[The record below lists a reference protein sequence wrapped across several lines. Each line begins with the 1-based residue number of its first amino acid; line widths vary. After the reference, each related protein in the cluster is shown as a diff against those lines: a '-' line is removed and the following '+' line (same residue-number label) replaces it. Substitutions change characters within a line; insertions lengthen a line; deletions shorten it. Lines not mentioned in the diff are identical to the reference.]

1 MPSKNMLPKGQR
13 RKSVKAEYRK
23 LRTEVE
29 EAKAKEKELAWER
42 EVAAATG
49 GAPVEAD
56 EAESAR
62 DDEGMWDV
70 AEMME
75 IVLPDPSNPY
85 LRIAN
90 TAGTRNE
97 PQTQEVPRYAG
108 LQAVEHE
115 RPEIHVLEDL
125 EAEDGVRSFEAEGAA
140 AGMRLDAYLAK
151 AIPDVS
157 RARVQ
162 LLIDNG
168 QVKVGG
174 VAAKAKLKLKGGE
187 QLEIEGEP
195 TPEPLKAEPE
205 EIPLDVVYEDK
216 DLAVINKPAGMTVHA
231 GAGSAEQNRGTLVNA
246 LLWHFGQELSGAGGE
261 LRPGIVH
268 RLDKETSGLI
278 VVAKNDVTHRKLA
291 EMFAGRQMRKVY
303 RALVHGEV
311 AREEGTVELPI
322 ARDLMRRIRMTT
334 KRAGGRHAV
343 SHYKVMERVES
354 AWGKFTLVEVRIETG
369 RTHQIRVH
377 MAALGYPVV
386 GDTLYGAPAVLRR
399 GGARGVQ
406 EEEFVPG
413 RNFLHAAELDFRHP
427 RTDEEMELRAEL
439 PGELVEL
446 LERVK
451 G

>member
-1 MPSKNMLPKGQR
+1 MPSKNMLPKGKR
-13 RKSVKAEYRK
+13 RQSVKADYRK
-23 LRTEVE
+23 IRTEVE
-29 EAKAKEKELAWER
+29 QAREQEKARAWDE
-42 EVAAATG
+42 EVARATG
-49 GAPVEAD
+49 TAPTGSELD
-56 EAESAR
+56 ESGR
-62 DDEGMWDV
+62 DGEGMWDV

-75 IVLPDPSNPY
+75 EVLPDPSNPY

-97 PQTQEVPRYAG
+97 PQTQELPRYEG
-108 LQAVEHE
+108 LKPVEHE
-115 RPEIHVLEDL
+115 RPEIHVLDEL
-125 EAEDGVRSFEAEGAA
+125 EAEEGVRSFQAETAA
-140 AGMRLDAYLAK
+140 AGMRVDAYLAK
-151 AIPDVS
+151 ALPDVS
-157 RARVQ
+157 RALVQMLIEQGRVRV
-162 LLIDNG
+162 DG
-168 QVKVGG
+168 
-174 VAAKAKLKLKGGE
+174 AEAKAKVKLKGGE
-187 QLEIEGEP
+187 AIEIEGEP
-195 TPEPLKAEPE
+195 SREPLKAEPE
-205 EIPLDVVYEDK
+205 EIPLDVVFEDK

-246 LLWHFGQELSGAGGE
+246 LLWHFGQELSVEGGE

-311 AREEGTVELPI
+311 AREEGTVDLPI
-322 ARDLMRRIRMTT
+322 ARDAVRRTRMTT
-334 KRAGGRHAV
+334 KRAGGRLAI
-343 SHYKVMERVES
+343 SHYRVLERVES

-399 GGARGVQ
+399 RGARGVQ
-406 EEEFVPG
+406 EEEMEAG

-427 RTDEEMELRAEL
+427 RTGEEMELKAEL
-439 PGELVEL
+439 PAELVEL
-446 LERVK
+446 LERLR

>member
-1 MPSKNMLPKGQR
+1 MPSKNMLPKGKR
-13 RKSVKAEYRK
+13 RQSVKAEYRK

-29 EAKAKEKELAWER
+29 EAQEREKKRAWED
-42 EVAAATG
+42 EVARATG
-49 GAPVEAD
+49 AAPAEAALD
-56 EAESAR
+56 ESGR

-75 IVLPDPSNPY
+75 EVLPDPSNPY

-97 PQTQEVPRYAG
+97 PQTQELPRYEG
-108 LQAVEHE
+108 LKAVEQE
-115 RPEIHVLEDL
+115 RPEIHVLDDL
-125 EAEDGVRSFEAEGAA
+125 EAEEGARSFVAEKAS
-140 AGMRLDAYLAK
+140 AGMRVDAYLAK
-151 AIPDVS
+151 ALPDVS

-162 LLIDNG
+162 LLIENG
-168 QVKVGG
+168 QVTVDG
-174 VAAKAKLKLKGGE
+174 VAAKAKMKLKGGE
-187 QLEIEGEP
+187 RVEIEGEP
-195 TPEPLKAEPE
+195 TPTPLKAEAE

-246 LLWHFGQELSGAGGE
+246 LLWHFGQELSAEGGE

-278 VVAKNDVTHRKLA
+278 VVAKNDVTHRKLS
-291 EMFAGRQMRKVY
+291 EMFAGREMRKVY
-303 RALVHGEV
+303 RALVHGDV
-311 AREEGTVELPI
+311 ARDEGTVELPI
-322 ARDLMRRIRMTT
+322 ARDLVRRVRMTT
-334 KRAGGRHAV
+334 RRAGGRHAV
-343 SHYKVMERVES
+343 SHYRVLERIES
-354 AWGKFTLVEVRIETG
+354 GWGKFTLVEVRIETG

-399 GGARGVQ
+399 ARARGVQ
-406 EEEFVPG
+406 EEEIVPE

-427 RTDEEMELRAEL
+427 RSGEEMALRAAL
-439 PGELVEL
+439 PRELVEL
-446 LERVK
+446 LERLR
-451 G
+451 